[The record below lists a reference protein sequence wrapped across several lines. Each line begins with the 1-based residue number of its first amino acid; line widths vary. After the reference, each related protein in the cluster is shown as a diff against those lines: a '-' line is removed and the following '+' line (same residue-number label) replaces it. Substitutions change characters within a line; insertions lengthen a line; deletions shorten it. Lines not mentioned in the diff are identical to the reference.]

1 MNGAMGRTTNRAA
14 GHALSW
20 DAALR
25 IAWREFQAAPAKF
38 LFVIVSVAIGVAAL
52 TGVRGFTD
60 SFQKTLLGQARTIMA
75 ADVSARMFRQPSAKE
90 TADLNALH
98 GVERTQVTE
107 MVSMAST
114 PSDPIPLLVSLKAVD
129 PSQYP
134 FYGAYKLRPAGTLR
148 QELTPRTVLVGDDLL
163 IRLRARV
170 GDSLKVGNSTF
181 RIGGVIEREP
191 DRMNSSMGIGP
202 RVLITRQGLV
212 ESGLLQPGSRAGER
226 FLMRFDPAATNVKD
240 LHTQVEKILPEAQV
254 TDFREANPALT
265 RGLDRAS
272 SMLSL
277 ICLVAM
283 VLGAIGVAMSMRAHL
298 EQRMDILAT
307 MKSIGARSSDILRI
321 YLLQTLLLGLAGGLV
336 GVIAGF
342 GVEWTIPLLAAK
354 LLPIETSLHLPIRAG
369 LAGLGTGMLTT
380 LLFCLPPLLDIR
392 HVKPSLVL
400 RRQVETQPE
409 ITLAERWQRHRMQ
422 WITTAVILLAL
433 AGIAAGLTS
442 SLTVAGWF
450 TVALVALLL
459 FITLLAR
466 ILLRLLRS
474 GLARTRLSLPS
485 AVRHGLSNL
494 YRPGNQSIAV
504 LTALGAGIM
513 LILTVFLMQNAVLR
527 DLQETLGKGL
537 PNIFL
542 IDIATDELEGV
553 SSLIAKQPGVHGAM
567 ERLPL
572 VAARLEKVNGQSGDQ
587 LKEKQVP
594 RHLLQSVSLTWSDT
608 VPIGMKVHAGA
619 WWLPGA
625 EGKVAVSEGLARRM
639 HVGLGST
646 MVFTAQER
654 RIPVTVAALYAN
666 DGQHVFARSEFVL
679 SQRSLVHLPVVWYG
693 AVHVDTAQIPQMQR
707 ALFAAYPTV
716 TVINI
721 ADLLDTVAGVVH
733 QVTLIVRFLAAFSIL
748 SGLVIL
754 ASSVASTRFR
764 RIREVVVLK
773 TLGARRARIAAVFG
787 VEFTVLGLL
796 AGVVGVIF
804 ANLLTFTLLHRLDVT
819 YRVQWEAGIASAA
832 GTALLAVLTGWLVSI
847 RILGQRP
854 LEVLREE

>member
-1 MNGAMGRTTNRAA
+1 VNAARSGTTGR
-14 GHALSW
+14 GLGWS
-20 DAALR
+20 AALR

-52 TGVRGFTD
+52 TGVRGFTE

-90 TADLNALH
+90 ASDLNTLR

-129 PSQYP
+129 PSRYP
-134 FYGAYKLRPAGTLR
+134 FYGEYKLRPAGTLR
-148 QELTPRTVLVGDDLL
+148 QELTPQTVLVGDDLL
-163 IRLRARV
+163 IRLRARI
-170 GDSLKVGNSTF
+170 GDPLKIGNSAF
-181 RIGGVIEREP
+181 RIAGVIEREP

-202 RVLITRQGLV
+202 RVLITRQGLAA
-212 ESGLLQPGSRAGER
+212 SGLLQPGSRAGER
-226 FLMRFDPAATNVKD
+226 FLMRIHPGATNVQE
-240 LHTQVEKILPEAQV
+240 LHTQMEKILPEAQV

-321 YLLQTLLLGLAGGLV
+321 YLLQTLILGLVGGLV
-336 GVIAGF
+336 GVAAGF
-342 GVEWTIPLLAAK
+342 GVEWMIPLLAAK
-354 LLPIETSLHLPIRAG
+354 LLPIETTLRLPLRAG

-400 RRQVETQPE
+400 RRQVEAQPE
-409 ITLAERWQRHRMQ
+409 LTLKERWQRRRMQ
-422 WITTAVILLAL
+422 WITTAIILLAL

-442 SLTVAGWF
+442 SLTVATWF
-450 TVALVALLL
+450 TVALVGLLL

-466 ILLRLLRS
+466 TLLRLLRTA
-474 GLARTRLSLPS
+474 LARTRLSLPS
-485 AVRHGLSNL
+485 SVRHGLSNL

-553 SSLIAKQPGVHGAM
+553 SAVIAKQPGVHGAM

-572 VAARLEKVNGQSGDQ
+572 VAGRLNEVDGQSGDQ
-587 LKEKQVP
+587 LKKEKVP
-594 RHLLQSVSLTWSDT
+594 RHLLQSVSLTWSDA
-608 VPIGMKVHAGA
+608 VPAGAKVRAGA
-619 WWLPGA
+619 WWQPGT
-625 EGKVAVSEGLARRM
+625 EGKVAVSEGLAKRM
-639 HVGLGST
+639 QVRVGST
-646 MVFTAQER
+646 IVFTVQER

-666 DGQHVFARSEFVL
+666 DGQHVYGRSEFVL

-693 AVHVDTAQIPQMQR
+693 AVHVDTEQIPQMQR
-707 ALFAAYPTV
+707 ALFATYPTV

-773 TLGARRARIAAVFG
+773 TLGARRPRIAAVFG

-796 AGVVGVIF
+796 AGCVGVVF
-804 ANLLTFTLLHRLDVT
+804 ANLLTFILLHRLDVP
-819 YRVQWEAGIASAA
+819 YHPQLMAGIAAA
-832 GTALLAVLTGWLVSI
+832 TGTAVLAVLTGWLASI

>member
-1 MNGAMGRTTNRAA
+1 
-14 GHALSW
+14 
-20 DAALR
+20 
-25 IAWREFQAAPAKF
+25 
-38 LFVIVSVAIGVAAL
+38 VAIGVAAL
-52 TGVRGFTD
+52 TGVRGFTE
-60 SFQKTLLGQARTIMA
+60 SFQKTLTGQARTILA

-90 TADLNALH
+90 IAGLNALH
-98 GVERTQVTE
+98 GIERTQVTE

-129 PSQYP
+129 PSRYP

-148 QELTPRTVLVGDDLL
+148 TELTPQTALVGEDLL
-163 IRLRARV
+163 IRLRAQV
-170 GDSLKVGNSTF
+170 GDSLKVGNSSF
-181 RIGGVIEREP
+181 RIAGVVEREP

-202 RVLITRQGLV
+202 RVLITQQGLAA
-212 ESGLLQPGSRAGER
+212 SGLLQPGSRAGER
-226 FLMRFDPAATNVKD
+226 FLMRLDPNASDVKG
-240 LHTQVEKILPEAQV
+240 LRAQVEKILPEAQV

-265 RGLDRAS
+265 QGLDRAS

-321 YLLQTLLLGLAGGLV
+321 YLLQTLLLGLVGGVV
-336 GVIAGF
+336 GVVAGF
-342 GVEWTIPLLAAK
+342 GVEWTIPQLAAK
-354 LLPIETSLHLPIRAG
+354 LLPIEPTLRLPMRAG

-380 LLFCLPPLLDIR
+380 LLFCLPPLLEIR
-392 HVKPSLVL
+392 RVKPSLVL
-400 RRQVETQPE
+400 RRQVEAPSE
-409 ITLAERWQRHRMQ
+409 MTLAERWQRRRMQ
-422 WITTAVILLAL
+422 WITTAIILLAL

-442 SLTVAGWF
+442 SLTVAAWF
-450 TVALVALLL
+450 TAALVTLLL

-466 ILLRLLRS
+466 TLLRLLRTA
-474 GLARTRLSLPS
+474 LTRTRLSLPS
-485 AVRHGLSNL
+485 AIRHGLSNL
-494 YRPGNQSIAV
+494 YRPGNQSTAV
-504 LTALGAGIM
+504 LISLGAGIM

-542 IDIATDELEGV
+542 IDIATDELDGV
-553 SSLIAKQPGVHGAM
+553 SSLIAKQAGVHGAM

-572 VAARLEKVNGQSGDQ
+572 VAGRLNEVNGKSGDE
-587 LKEKQVP
+587 LKQQKVP

-608 VPIGMKVHAGA
+608 VPAGMKVHSGT
-619 WWLPGA
+619 WWTPGG
-625 EGKVAVSEGLARRM
+625 EGKVAVREGLAKRM
-639 HVGLGST
+639 HVAVGST
-646 MVFTAQER
+646 MVFTVQER
-654 RIPVTVAALYAN
+654 RIPVTVAALYEN
-666 DGQHVFARSEFVL
+666 DGQHVFGRSEFVL
-679 SQRSLVHLPVVWYG
+679 SQQSLAHLPVVWYG
-693 AVHVDTAQIPQMQR
+693 AVHVDTPQIPQMQR

-733 QVTLIVRFLAAFSIL
+733 QVTMIVRFLAAFSIL
-748 SGLVIL
+748 AGLVIL

-773 TLGARRARIAAVFG
+773 TLGARRPRIAAVFG

-796 AGVVGVIF
+796 AGCVGVIF
-804 ANLLTFTLLHRLDVT
+804 ANILTFILLHRLEVP
-819 YRVQWEAGIASAA
+819 YRLQWVAA
-832 GTALLAVLTGWLVSI
+832 AAAAVGTALLAVLTGWLASI

>member
-1 MNGAMGRTTNRAA
+1 VTLETNSARPRIL
-14 GHALSW
+14 GWS
-20 DAALR
+20 AALR

-52 TGVRGFTD
+52 TGVRGFTE
-60 SFQKTLLGQARTIMA
+60 SFQRTLTGQARTILA

-90 TADLNALH
+90 IAGLNALH
-98 GVERTQVTE
+98 GIERTQATE

-114 PSDPIPLLVSLKAVD
+114 SSDPIPLLVSLKAVD
-129 PSQYP
+129 PSRYP

-148 QELTPRTVLVGDDLL
+148 TELTPQTVLVGEDLL
-163 IRLRARV
+163 IRLRAQI
-170 GDSLKVGNSTF
+170 GDSLKVGNGSF
-181 RIGGVIEREP
+181 RIAGVIEREP

-202 RVLITRQGLV
+202 RVLITQQGLAA
-212 ESGLLQPGSRAGER
+212 SGLLQPGSRAGER
-226 FLMRFDPAATNVKD
+226 FLMRLNPGATDVKG
-240 LHTQVEKILPEAQV
+240 LRAQVEKILPEAQV

-265 RGLDRAS
+265 QGLDRAS

-321 YLLQTLLLGLAGGLV
+321 YLLQTLLLGLVGGIV
-336 GVIAGF
+336 GVVAGF

-354 LLPIETSLHLPIRAG
+354 LLPIEPTLRLPMRAG

-380 LLFCLPPLLDIR
+380 LLFCLPPLLEIR
-392 HVKPSLVL
+392 RVKPSLVL
-400 RRQVETQPE
+400 RRQVETPSE
-409 ITLAERWQRHRMQ
+409 MTLAERWQRRRMQ
-422 WITTAVILLAL
+422 WSTTGIILLAL

-442 SLTVAGWF
+442 SLTVAVWF
-450 TVALVALLL
+450 TAALVTLLL

-466 ILLRLLRS
+466 TLLRLLRTALTRS
-474 GLARTRLSLPS
+474 RLSLPS

-494 YRPGNQSIAV
+494 YRPGNQSTAV
-504 LTALGAGIM
+504 LISLGAGIM

-542 IDIATDELEGV
+542 IDIATDELDGV
-553 SSLIAKQPGVHGAM
+553 SSLIAKQAGVHGAM

-572 VAARLEKVNGQSGDQ
+572 VAGRLNEVNGKSGDE
-587 LKEKQVP
+587 LKQQKVP

-608 VPIGMKVHAGA
+608 VPAGMKVHSGA
-619 WWLPGA
+619 WWTPGG
-625 EGKVAVSEGLARRM
+625 EGKVAIREGLAKRM
-639 HVGLGST
+639 HVVVGST
-646 MVFTAQER
+646 MVFTVQER
-654 RIPVTVAALYAN
+654 RIPVTVAALYEN
-666 DGQHVFARSEFVL
+666 DGQHVFGRSEFVL
-679 SQRSLVHLPVVWYG
+679 SQQSLAHLPVVWYG
-693 AVHVDTAQIPQMQR
+693 AVHVDTPQIPQMQR

-733 QVTLIVRFLAAFSIL
+733 QVTMIVRFLAAFSIL
-748 SGLVIL
+748 AGLVIL

-773 TLGARRARIAAVFG
+773 TLGARRPRVAAVFG

-796 AGVVGVIF
+796 AGCVGVIF
-804 ANLLTFTLLHRLDVT
+804 ANILTFILLHRLEVP
-819 YRVQWEAGIASAA
+819 YRWQWVAA
-832 GTALLAVLTGWLVSI
+832 ATAAVGTALLAVLTGWLASI

>member
-1 MNGAMGRTTNRAA
+1 MTPETSSVRPRT
-14 GHALSW
+14 LSW
-20 DAALR
+20 SAALR

-52 TGVRGFTD
+52 TGVRGFTE
-60 SFQKTLLGQARTIMA
+60 SFQKTLTGQARTILA

-90 TADLNALH
+90 IAGLNALH
-98 GVERTQVTE
+98 GIERTQVTE

-129 PSQYP
+129 PSRYP

-148 QELTPRTVLVGDDLL
+148 TELTPQTALVGEDLL
-163 IRLRARV
+163 IRLRAQV
-170 GDSLKVGNSTF
+170 GDSLKVGNSSF
-181 RIGGVIEREP
+181 RIAGVVEREP

-202 RVLITRQGLV
+202 RVLITQQGLAA
-212 ESGLLQPGSRAGER
+212 SGLLQPGSRAGER
-226 FLMRFDPAATNVKD
+226 FLMRLDPNGSDVKG
-240 LHTQVEKILPEAQV
+240 LRAQVEKILPEAQV

-265 RGLDRAS
+265 QGLDRAS

-298 EQRMDILAT
+298 EQRMDMLAT

-321 YLLQTLLLGLAGGLV
+321 YLLQTLLLGLVGGVV
-336 GVIAGF
+336 GVVAGF
-342 GVEWTIPLLAAK
+342 GVEWTIPQLAAK
-354 LLPIETSLHLPIRAG
+354 LLPIEPTLRLPMRAG

-380 LLFCLPPLLDIR
+380 LLFCLPPLLEIR
-392 HVKPSLVL
+392 RVKPSLVL
-400 RRQVETQPE
+400 RRQVEAPSE
-409 ITLAERWQRHRMQ
+409 MTLAERWQRRRMQ
-422 WITTAVILLAL
+422 WITTAIILFAL

-442 SLTVAGWF
+442 SLTVAAWF
-450 TVALVALLL
+450 TAALVTLLL

-466 ILLRLLRS
+466 TLLHLLRTA
-474 GLARTRLSLPS
+474 LARTRLSLPS
-485 AVRHGLSNL
+485 AIRHGLSNL
-494 YRPGNQSIAV
+494 YRPGNQSTAV
-504 LTALGAGIM
+504 LISLGAGIM

-542 IDIATDELEGV
+542 IDIATDELDGV
-553 SSLIAKQPGVHGAM
+553 SSLIAKQAGVHGAM

-572 VAARLEKVNGQSGDQ
+572 VAGRLNEVNGKSGDE
-587 LKEKQVP
+587 LKQQKVP

-608 VPIGMKVHAGA
+608 VPAGMKVHSGT
-619 WWLPGA
+619 WWTPGG
-625 EGKVAVSEGLARRM
+625 EGKVAVREGLAKRM
-639 HVGLGST
+639 HVAVGST
-646 MVFTAQER
+646 MVFTVQER
-654 RIPVTVAALYAN
+654 RIPVTVAALYEN
-666 DGQHVFARSEFVL
+666 DGQHVFGRSEFVL
-679 SQRSLVHLPVVWYG
+679 SQQSLAHLPVVWYG
-693 AVHVDTAQIPQMQR
+693 AVHVDTPQIPQMQR

-733 QVTLIVRFLAAFSIL
+733 QVTMIVRFLAAFSIL
-748 SGLVIL
+748 AGLVIL

-773 TLGARRARIAAVFG
+773 TLGARRPRIAAVFG

-796 AGVVGVIF
+796 AGCVGVIF
-804 ANLLTFTLLHRLDVT
+804 ANILTFILLHRLEVP
-819 YRVQWEAGIASAA
+819 YRLQWMAA
-832 GTALLAVLTGWLVSI
+832 AAAAVGTALLAVLTGWLASI

>member
-1 MNGAMGRTTNRAA
+1 VTGARSAAA
-14 GHALSW
+14 GRSLSW
-20 DAALR
+20 SAALR

-75 ADVSARMFRQPSAKE
+75 ADVSARMFRQPSPKE
-90 TADLNALH
+90 IADLNALH

-129 PSQYP
+129 PSRYP

-148 QELTPRTVLVGDDLL
+148 QEMSPQSVLVGDDLL
-163 IRLRARV
+163 IRLRAEV
-170 GDSLKVGNSTF
+170 GDPLKIGNSTF
-181 RIGGVIEREP
+181 RIAGVVEREP
-191 DRMNSSMGIGP
+191 DRMNSTMGIGP
-202 RVLITRQGLV
+202 RVLITREGLAA
-212 ESGLLQPGSRAGER
+212 SGLLQPGSRAGER
-226 FLMRFDPAATNVKD
+226 FLMRIDPGATNVKD
-240 LHTQVEKILPEAQV
+240 LHTRVEKILPEAQV

-265 RGLDRAS
+265 RGLERAS

-321 YLLQTLLLGLAGGLV
+321 YLLQTLILGLVGGLV
-336 GVIAGF
+336 GVVAGF

-354 LLPIETSLHLPIRAG
+354 LLPIETTLRLPMRAG

-400 RRQVETQPE
+400 RRQVEAQPE
-409 ITLAERWQRHRMQ
+409 LTLKERWQRRRMQ
-422 WITTAVILLAL
+422 WITTAIILLAL

-442 SLTVAGWF
+442 SLTVATWF

-466 ILLRLLRS
+466 TLLRLLRTA
-474 GLARTRLSLPS
+474 LARTRLSLPS
-485 AVRHGLSNL
+485 SVRHGLSNL

-553 SSLIAKQPGVHGAM
+553 SAVIAKQPGVHGAM

-572 VAARLEKVNGQSGDQ
+572 VAGRLNEVNGKTGDQ
-587 LKEKQVP
+587 LKGEKVP
-594 RHLLQSVSLTWSDT
+594 RHLLQSVSLTWSDA
-608 VPIGMKVHAGA
+608 VPAGAKVHAGA
-619 WWLPGA
+619 WWQPGA
-625 EGKVAVSEGLARRM
+625 EGKVAVSEGLAKRM
-639 HVGLGST
+639 HVGIGST
-646 MVFTAQER
+646 MMFTAQER

-666 DGQHVFARSEFVL
+666 DGQHVYGRSEFVL

-693 AVHVDTAQIPQMQR
+693 AVHVDTEQIPQMQR

-773 TLGARRARIAAVFG
+773 TLGARRARVAAVFG

-796 AGVVGVIF
+796 AGGVGVIF
-804 ANLLTFTLLHRLDVT
+804 ANLLTFILLHRLDVP
-819 YRVQWEAGIASAA
+819 YRVQMSVDIAAAA
-832 GTALLAVLTGWLVSI
+832 GTAVLAVLTGWLASI

>member
-1 MNGAMGRTTNRAA
+1 VTPETSSVRPRT
-14 GHALSW
+14 LSW
-20 DAALR
+20 SAALR

-52 TGVRGFTD
+52 TGVRGFTE
-60 SFQKTLLGQARTIMA
+60 SFQKTLTGQARTILA

-90 TADLNALH
+90 IAGLNALH
-98 GVERTQVTE
+98 GIERTQVTE

-129 PSQYP
+129 PSRYP

-148 QELTPRTVLVGDDLL
+148 TELTPQTALVGEDLL
-163 IRLRARV
+163 IRLRAQV
-170 GDSLKVGNSTF
+170 GDSLKVGNSSF
-181 RIGGVIEREP
+181 RIAGVVEREP

-202 RVLITRQGLV
+202 RVLITQQGLAA
-212 ESGLLQPGSRAGER
+212 SGLLQPGSRAGER
-226 FLMRFDPAATNVKD
+226 FLMRLDPNASDVKG
-240 LHTQVEKILPEAQV
+240 LRAQVEKILPEAQV

-265 RGLDRAS
+265 QGLDRAS

-298 EQRMDILAT
+298 EQRMDMLAT

-321 YLLQTLLLGLAGGLV
+321 YLLQTLLLGLVGGVV
-336 GVIAGF
+336 GVVAGF
-342 GVEWTIPLLAAK
+342 GVEWTIPQLAAK
-354 LLPIETSLHLPIRAG
+354 LLPIEPTLRLPMRAG

-380 LLFCLPPLLDIR
+380 LLFCLPPLLEIR
-392 HVKPSLVL
+392 RVKPSLVL
-400 RRQVETQPE
+400 RRQVEAPSE
-409 ITLAERWQRHRMQ
+409 MTLAERWQRRRMQ
-422 WITTAVILLAL
+422 WITTAIILLAL

-442 SLTVAGWF
+442 SLTVAAWF
-450 TVALVALLL
+450 TAALVTLLL

-466 ILLRLLRS
+466 TLLRLLRTA
-474 GLARTRLSLPS
+474 LTRTRLSLPS
-485 AVRHGLSNL
+485 AIRHGLSNL
-494 YRPGNQSIAV
+494 YRPGNQSTAV
-504 LTALGAGIM
+504 LISLGAGIM

-542 IDIATDELEGV
+542 IDIATDELDGV
-553 SSLIAKQPGVHGAM
+553 SSLIAKQAGVHGAM

-572 VAARLEKVNGQSGDQ
+572 VAGRLNEVNGKSGDE
-587 LKEKQVP
+587 LKQQKVP

-608 VPIGMKVHAGA
+608 VPAGMKVHSGT
-619 WWLPGA
+619 WWTPGG
-625 EGKVAVSEGLARRM
+625 EGKVAVREGLAKRM
-639 HVGLGST
+639 HVAVGST
-646 MVFTAQER
+646 MVFTVQER
-654 RIPVTVAALYAN
+654 RIPVTVAALYEN
-666 DGQHVFARSEFVL
+666 DGQHVFGRSEFVL
-679 SQRSLVHLPVVWYG
+679 SQQSLAHLPVVWYG
-693 AVHVDTAQIPQMQR
+693 AVHVDTPQIPQMQR

-733 QVTLIVRFLAAFSIL
+733 QVTMIVRFLAAFSIL
-748 SGLVIL
+748 AGLVIL

-773 TLGARRARIAAVFG
+773 TLGARRPRIAAVFG

-796 AGVVGVIF
+796 AGCVGVIF
-804 ANLLTFTLLHRLDVT
+804 ANILTFILLHRLEVP
-819 YRVQWEAGIASAA
+819 YRLQWVAA
-832 GTALLAVLTGWLVSI
+832 AAAAVGTALLAVLTGWLASI